1 MSALV
6 GSSAWTVLAAG
17 APREGPTVT
26 SYWAIPA
33 IVIVLLVIFVI
44 RRPGGRD

>member
-1 MSALV
+1 VSVLV
-6 GSSAWTVLAAG
+6 GAAAWAADSAG

-33 IVIVLLVIFVI
+33 IVLVLLVIFVI